1 MIKKIFLMTA
11 FFLVLQAC
19 ATPTVII
26 KQDYDFAS
34 VRSVRVGKFV
44 SNTDYSNSGS
54 VVQNAFIRHLLAKGY
69 NVKAGHDTQ
78 SDVIIRGS
86 VTTYVPDKKYLIRLP
101 EENNFYN
108 RNSRHAYTVIYASDI
123 TEISGSTMYD
133 LGPALG
139 LNEPNKI
146 MASNATVGVYA
157 YMEDSETGEI
167 VWSDSY
173 TYEGL
178 DLSSTLEG
186 AVKYVLRSLPVLN
199 RNDGIIK

>member
-1 MIKKIFLMTA
+1 MINKIFLPA
-11 FFLVLQAC
+11 VFFLIMSAC
-19 ATPTVII
+19 ASPQAVI
-26 KQDYDFAS
+26 KPDYDFAS
-34 VRSVRVGKFV
+34 IRSVRVGRFT

-54 VVQNAFIRHLLAKGY
+54 VVQNAFIRQLLAKGY
-69 NVKAGHDTQ
+69 NVKAGGREAE

-86 VTTYVPDKKYLIRLP
+86 VTTYTPDKKYLIRLP
-101 EENNFYN
+101 EDDGFG
-108 RNSRHAYTVIYASDI
+108 RGAYPVIYTSDI

-146 MASNATVGVYA
+146 MASNATVGIYA
-157 YMEDSETGEI
+157 HMEDSQTGEI

-178 DLSSTLEG
+178 DLASALDG
-186 AVKYVLRSLPVLN
+186 AVKRILRSLPSLN
-199 RNDGIIK
+199 NRR